1 MADISGVSSIV
12 AGVPVV
18 KWTGVSTSTD
28 TTLKFAVAEGSIASV
43 LINGTFGGATA
54 KLQFSNDGTTWT
66 DFKDSAG
73 TTVSA
78 TAATQFQQV
87 GVYAVYIKP
96 VVSGGSSDNVDF
108 TVTLRRA

>member
-1 MADISGVSSIV
+1 MADISGVVSIV

-28 TTLKFAVAEGSIASV
+28 TPLKLTVAEGSIASV
-43 LINGTFGGATA
+43 LISGTFGSATA

-66 DFKDSAG
+66 DLKDSAG
-73 TTVSA
+73 TALSVTS
-78 TAATQFQQV
+78 TTQFQQV

-96 VVSGGSSDNVDF
+96 VVSGGSGDNIDF

>member
-18 KWTGVSTSTD
+18 KWTGVSTTTD
-28 TTLKFAVAEGSIASV
+28 TPLKFALLEGAVASV
-43 LINGTFGGATA
+43 LISGTFGGATA

-66 DFKDSAG
+66 DLKDSAG
-73 TTVSA
+73 ATVSGTA
-78 TAATQFQQV
+78 TAQFQQV
-87 GVYAVYIKP
+87 GIYGVYIKP
-96 VVSGGSSDNVDF
+96 VVSGGSGDNVDF

>member
-1 MADISGVSSIV
+1 MADISGVTSIV
-12 AGVPVV
+12 DGVPVV

-28 TTLKFAVAEGSIASV
+28 TPLKFAVPEGSIASV
-43 LINGTFGGATA
+43 LISGTFGGATA

-66 DFKDSAG
+66 DLKDSGG

-78 TAATQFQQV
+78 TAAAQFQQV
-87 GVYAVYIKP
+87 NIYAVYIKP
-96 VVSGGSSDNVDF
+96 VVSGGTSDNIDF

>member
-1 MADISGVSSIV
+1 MADISAVSSIIN
-12 AGVPVV
+12 GVPII
-18 KWTGVSTSTD
+18 KWAAVTTTTD
-28 TTLKFAVAEGSIASV
+28 TPLKFAVPEASIASV

-66 DFKDSAG
+66 DLKDSAG
-73 TTVSA
+73 ATVSA

-87 GVYAVYIKP
+87 NIYAAYIKP
-96 VVSGGSSDNVDF
+96 VVSGGTGDNVDI